1 MLNVSVAFSLTE
13 SSKHLKDDTDLTS
26 HHRFFYSFVAQINC
40 FKQELKF
47 SLTNVTDW
55 L

>member
-1 MLNVSVAFSLTE
+1 MLNVSVAFSSTE
-13 SSKHLKDDTDLTS
+13 SSKHLKNDTDLTS
-26 HHRFFYSFVAQINC
+26 HRFFYSFVAQINC

-47 SLTNVTDW
+47 SLTNVTHW